1 MQRPLG
7 QLARRVAVGVLGG
20 ALVAVGLLMI
30 VTPGP
35 AVLVVPAGLALL
47 ATEFERPR
55 RWREAWAVWIRGLRA
70 GTHRSAS
77 GGDAPPP
84 A

>member
-1 MQRPLG
+1 MQPWSRR
-7 QLARRVAVGVLGG
+7 ARRAAIAVLGCG
-20 ALVAVGLLMI
+20 FVALGLVMI

-55 RWREAWAVWIRGLRA
+55 QWREAWLAWIRRRRGR
-70 GTHRSAS
+70 TTP
-77 GGDAPPP
+77 APPGPFTPP
-84 A
+84 AA

>member
-1 MQRPLG
+1 MRIPSRLV
-7 QLARRVAVGVLGG
+7 RRIAVAVLGG
-20 ALVAVGLLMI
+20 ALVALGVVMI

-55 RWREAWAVWIRGLRA
+55 QWRDAWVGWIRRRRDRA
-70 GTHRSAS
+70 PAPPVR
-77 GGDAPPP
+77 PPP